1 MRAYTIPTWARGVLL
16 AIALV
21 LGGVT
26 AMSVSMAI
34 SALIANP
41 LLSGAYSFAAVLL
54 DAYKYLAWPIALGL
68 AGAGRPGYAFLMIA
82 TALVLGAVSAW
93 ATYDRALTAVLTD
106 QARKVAIVEQR
117 IADLQTVRADAL
129 TRLATLDEEARSIG
143 EQARQLRERD
153 IVTKAQLLEN
163 AALPRIAAQR
173 EQALLRLDRVSL
185 ELTELRSQPQAAA
198 GLTELLAMLLCA
210 GFALALE
217 VVPALIGAVLRLPA
231 PPATATSVAATPT
244 TATPATRPA
253 TATATATATAPATAV
268 AMAAA
273 TEPAPVTDEA
283 LLQILR
289 EMAQGAPPGTA
300 LTVRDVV
307 ARARVGTHRASKL
320 LRTATERGDLRKTTS
335 GYVTA

>member
-1 MRAYTIPTWARGVLL
+1 MRAYTMPAWARWVLL
-16 AIALV
+16 IIAV
-21 LGGVT
+21 ALGSVT
-26 AMSVSMAI
+26 ALSVSTAVG
-34 SALIANP
+34 ALIADP
-41 LLSGAYSFAAVLL
+41 LLSRVYACAAVLL

-68 AGAGRPGYAFLMIA
+68 AGAGRQGYAFLMIA

-198 GLTELLAMLLCA
+198 GLTELLAMVLC
-210 GFALALE
+210 GFFALALE
-217 VVPALIGAVLRLPA
+217 VVPALIGAVLRLSA
-231 PPATATSVAATPT
+231 PLATASATPVAQVPATPV
-244 TATPATRPA
+244 TRPA
-253 TATATATATAPATAV
+253 TADAAPMATAATPVAV
-268 AMAAA
+268 ESA
-273 TEPAPVTDEA
+273 TDEA
-283 LLQILR
+283 LLQTIR

-300 LTVRDVV
+300 LTVRDV
-307 ARARVGTHRASKL
+307 AASARVGTHRATKL
-320 LRTATERGDLRKTTS
+320 LRAAVELGELRKTTS

>member
-1 MRAYTIPTWARGVLL
+1 MRAYTMPAWARWVLL
-16 AIALV
+16 IIAV
-21 LGGVT
+21 ALGSVT
-26 AMSVSMAI
+26 ALSVSTAVG
-34 SALIANP
+34 ALIADP
-41 LLSGAYSFAAVLL
+41 LLSRVYAGAAVLL

-68 AGAGRPGYAFLMIA
+68 AGAGRQGYAFLMIA
-82 TALVLGAVSAW
+82 TVLVLGAVSAW

-198 GLTELLAMLLCA
+198 GLTELLAMVLC
-210 GFALALE
+210 GFFALALE
-217 VVPALIGAVLRLPA
+217 VVPALIGAVLRLSA
-231 PPATATSVAATPT
+231 PLATASATPVAQVPATPVM
-244 TATPATRPA
+244 RPA
-253 TATATATATAPATAV
+253 TADAGPVATAATPVAV
-268 AMAAA
+268 ESA
-273 TEPAPVTDEA
+273 TDEA
-283 LLQILR
+283 LLQTIR

-300 LTVRDVV
+300 LTVRDV
-307 ARARVGTHRASKL
+307 AASARVGTHRATKL
-320 LRTATERGDLRKTTS
+320 LRAAVELGELRKTTS

>member
-1 MRAYTIPTWARGVLL
+1 MRAYTIPAWARWVLL
-16 AIALV
+16 SIAV
-21 LGGVT
+21 ALGSVT
-26 AMSVSMAI
+26 ALSVFMAVG
-34 SALIANP
+34 ALIADP
-41 LLSGAYSFAAVLL
+41 LLSRVYAGAALLL
-54 DAYKYLAWPIALGL
+54 DAYKYLAWPIAPGL
-68 AGAGRPGYAFLMIA
+68 AGAGRQGYALLMIA

-185 ELTELRSQPQAAA
+185 ELTELRSQTLAAA
-198 GLTELLAMLLCA
+198 GLTELLAMVLCA

-231 PPATATSVAATPT
+231 PLATASATPVAQVPATPVTHPATADAGPVATAATPV
-244 TATPATRPA
+244 
-253 TATATATATAPATAV
+253 AV
-268 AMAAA
+268 ESA
-273 TEPAPVTDEA
+273 TDEA
-283 LLQILR
+283 LLQTIR

-300 LTVRDVV
+300 LTVRDV
-307 ARARVGTHRASKL
+307 AASARVGTHRATKL
-320 LRTATERGDLRKTTS
+320 LRAAVELGELRKTTS

>member
-1 MRAYTIPTWARGVLL
+1 MRAYTMPAWARWVLL
-16 AIALV
+16 IIAV
-21 LGGVT
+21 ALGSVT
-26 AMSVSMAI
+26 ALSVSTAVG
-34 SALIANP
+34 ALIADP
-41 LLSGAYSFAAVLL
+41 LLSRVYAGAAVLL

-68 AGAGRPGYAFLMIA
+68 SGAGRKGYAFLMIA

-198 GLTELLAMLLCA
+198 GLTELLAMVLC
-210 GFALALE
+210 GFFALALE
-217 VVPALIGAVLRLPA
+217 VVPALIGAVLRLSA
-231 PPATATSVAATPT
+231 PLATASATPVAQVPATPV
-244 TATPATRPA
+244 TRPA
-253 TATATATATAPATAV
+253 TADAAPMATAATPVAV
-268 AMAAA
+268 ESA
-273 TEPAPVTDEA
+273 TDEA
-283 LLQILR
+283 LLQTIR

-300 LTVRDVV
+300 LTVRDV
-307 ARARVGTHRASKL
+307 AASARVGTHRATKL
-320 LRTATERGDLRKTTS
+320 LRAAVELGELRKTTS